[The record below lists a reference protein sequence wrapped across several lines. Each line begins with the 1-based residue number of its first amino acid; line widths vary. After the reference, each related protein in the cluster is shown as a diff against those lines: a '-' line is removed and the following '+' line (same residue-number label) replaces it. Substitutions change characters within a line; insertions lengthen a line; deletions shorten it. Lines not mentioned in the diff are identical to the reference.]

1 MKKILLALIFVF
13 VFKTNLSFGS
23 EAGMPQLNSEFWAA
37 QIFWLFVLFTILY
50 VAIWKLILPKIVDG
64 IENRKKKIADDLDEA
79 QKFKNDAE
87 KKLIEYK
94 KIIEQSKK
102 EAQKIIL
109 ENKKKLDNDITSKR
123 KNFEKE
129 VENEL
134 SNIEKQIQN
143 FKKTSISEIN
153 KVAFEISSYIIKQ
166 IVGTEVNASNVA
178 AIVEDVTKKRLKDY

>member
-1 MKKILLALIFVF
+1 MKNIVLTLIFVF
-13 VFKTNLSFGS
+13 VFKTSLSFGS

-37 QIFWLFVLFTILY
+37 QIFLLFVLFAILY
-50 VAIWKLILPKIVDG
+50 IAIWKSILPKIVDG
-64 IENRKKKIADDLDEA
+64 IENRKKKITSDLDEA

-109 ENKKKLDNDITSKR
+109 ENKKKLDDDIANKR
-123 KNFEKE
+123 KNFKKE

-143 FKKTSISEIN
+143 FKKTSINEIN
-153 KVAFEISSYIIKQ
+153 KVTFEISSYIIKQ
-166 IVGTEVNASNVA
+166 IIGTEVNASSVS
-178 AIVEDVTKKRLKDY
+178 AIVEDVTKKRLKEY

>member
-1 MKKILLALIFVF
+1 M
-13 VFKTNLSFGS
+13 S
-23 EAGMPQLNSEFWAA
+23 EAENRSPRLKIKIPS
-37 QIFWLFVLFTILY
+37 
-50 VAIWKLILPKIVDG
+50 WKSTTEA
-64 IENRKKKIADDLDEA
+64 ENRKKKIADDLDEA

-109 ENKKKLDNDITSKR
+109 ENKKKLDNDITNKR

-166 IVGTEVNASNVA
+166 IVGTEVNASNVT
-178 AIVEDVTKKRLKDY
+178 AIVEDVTKRRLKDYQWL

>member
-1 MKKILLALIFVF
+1 MKKILLPLIFVF

-109 ENKKKLDNDITSKR
+109 ENKKKLDNDITNKR

-166 IVGTEVNASNVA
+166 IVGTEVNASNVT
-178 AIVEDVTKKRLKDY
+178 AIVEDVTKRRLKDY

>member
-1 MKKILLALIFVF
+1 MKKILLTLIFVF

-166 IVGTEVNASNVA
+166 IVGTEVNASNVT
-178 AIVEDVTKKRLKDY
+178 AIVEDVTKRRLKDY

>member
-166 IVGTEVNASNVA
+166 IVGTEVNASNVT
-178 AIVEDVTKKRLKDY
+178 AIVEDVTKRRLKDY